1 MFFGDASVLGLCLLT
16 TATFL
21 ASLMFWRRNAGHRRE
36 LLRALGP
43 GGPPLPEEVI
53 KWVGVAEMTRFID
66 LASRATTASGVSAL
80 DLYRAP
86 MLLWNDVWFAVS
98 FACFLIF
105 GNLTI
110 AKVLPAEGFAQGW
123 MLFGAAMGAVYGAAD
138 IGEDLMLARLFS
150 AGLPVDRAMAFI
162 ASLLT
167 RIKFLTLLLAL
178 PASLGFLAILGCS
191 ALIEWIGQSDRT
203 LIRRADGG
211 DGAVRSRDGSGDR
224 SGLARASGADCGAVQ
239 GPEGSRWR
247 DRPPASCKASGSG

>member
-1 MFFGDASVLGLCLLT
+1 MILADASAPGLAILSA
-16 TATFL
+16 ATFVL
-21 ASLMFWRRNAGHRRE
+21 SLMFWRRNRGHRCE

-43 GGPPLPEEVI
+43 GGPTLPEEVI

-66 LASRATTASGVSAL
+66 VASRATTASGVSAL
-80 DLYRAP
+80 DLYRSP
-86 MLLWNDVWFAVS
+86 MLLWNDVWFAAS

-105 GNLTI
+105 GNLTF
-110 AKVLPAEGFAQGW
+110 ALVLPAEGFAHGW

-162 ASLLT
+162 SSLLT

-191 ALIEWIGQSDRT
+191 ALIEWIGHSKAT
-203 LIRRADGG
+203 
-211 DGAVRSRDGSGDR
+211 
-224 SGLARASGADCGAVQ
+224 GL
-239 GPEGSRWR
+239 
-247 DRPPASCKASGSG
+247 